1 VKRRNTE
8 TAIQRAVLDIL
19 RLCGVPDLFFCAIPN
34 GGKRNLIE
42 AVNLKRSGVVA
53 GVPDLLLVADGRV
66 SFLELKQ
73 PRGRLSPVQAAAHA
87 QLRRAGARVETSYG
101 LDHAVEVL
109 KRWGLVRGVV

>member
-1 VKRRNTE
+1 MKRRNTE

-19 RLCGVPDLFFCAIPN
+19 RLC
-34 GGKRNLIE
+34 
-42 AVNLKRSGVVA
+42 